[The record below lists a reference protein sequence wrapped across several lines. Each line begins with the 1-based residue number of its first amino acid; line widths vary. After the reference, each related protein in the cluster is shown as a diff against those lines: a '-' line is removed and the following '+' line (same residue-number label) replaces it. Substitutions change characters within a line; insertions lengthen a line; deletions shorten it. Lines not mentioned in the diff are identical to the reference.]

1 MIIHD
6 QKYECFSSEEF
17 QKIQATNAAHSSR
30 ENVVARARFKG
41 DKGGGKPIKID
52 KLTRGSGVEMRR
64 ALACLLTLPLREM
77 NGQIDGQTETDRDRQ
92 RQTDRDRL
100 RACAYNNEKGYG
112 IRKEKV
118 AVESSS
124 YHHNYDCCLAMLTPF
139 SLVIYLYSSLR
150 THFALILPPFS
161 MTAIFFNIS
170 ENSAVLFGLLLQYR
184 LKWSTNICE

>member
-6 QKYECFSSEEF
+6 QKYEILSSEEF

-30 ENVVARARFKG
+30 EDVVARARLKG
-41 DKGGGKPIKID
+41 GKGGGKIIKID
-52 KLTRGSGVEMRR
+52 KLTRGSGVEMGR
-64 ALACLLTLPLREM
+64 ALACLFALPLREM
-77 NGQIDGQTETDRDRQ
+77 NGQIDGQTETD